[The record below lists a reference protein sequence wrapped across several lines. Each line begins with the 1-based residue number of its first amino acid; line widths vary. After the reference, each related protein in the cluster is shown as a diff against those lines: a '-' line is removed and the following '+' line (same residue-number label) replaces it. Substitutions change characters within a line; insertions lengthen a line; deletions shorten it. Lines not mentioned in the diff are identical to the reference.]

1 MTAPTSSSQLLKLT
15 GLWVSET
22 KTGRKM
28 LSGEIRPG
36 LKLLVLEN
44 QGATGNQPR
53 YEAFLAPH
61 QKQEQQDTPPAPEA
75 F

>member
-1 MTAPTSSSQLLKLT
+1 MTTPHPSQLLKLT

-22 KTGRKM
+22 KAGRKM

-36 LKLLVLEN
+36 LKLL
-44 QGATGNQPR
+44 
-53 YEAFLAPH
+53 APH
-61 QKQEQQDTPPAPEA
+61 QKQEQQDTPPTPEA

>member
-1 MTAPTSSSQLLKLT
+1 MTATTSQLLKLT

-44 QGATGNQPR
+44 KGATGNQPR

-61 QKQEQQDTPPAPEA
+61 QKQGQQDTPPAPEA

>member
-1 MTAPTSSSQLLKLT
+1 MSPSTSQLLKLT

-22 KTGRKM
+22 KAGRKM

-44 QGATGNQPR
+44 KGATGNPPR

-61 QKQEQQDTPPAPEA
+61 QKQEQQDTSQAPEA

>member
-1 MTAPTSSSQLLKLT
+1 MTATTSQLLKLT

-44 QGATGNQPR
+44 KGATGNQPR
-53 YEAFLAPH
+53 YEAFLAPY

>member
-1 MTAPTSSSQLLKLT
+1 MTTPHPSQLLKLT

-22 KTGRKM
+22 KAGRKM

-44 QGATGNQPR
+44 KGATGNQPR

-61 QKQEQQDTPPAPEA
+61 QKQEQQDTPPTPEA

>member
-1 MTAPTSSSQLLKLT
+1 MTATTTSQLLKLT

-22 KTGRKM
+22 KNGRKM

-44 QGATGNQPR
+44 KGATGNQPR

-61 QKQEQQDTPPAPEA
+61 QKQEQQDTPPALEA

>member
-1 MTAPTSSSQLLKLT
+1 MTTPTTSQLLKLT

-44 QGATGNQPR
+44 KGATGNQPR

-61 QKQEQQDTPPAPEA
+61 QKQERQDTPPTPEA

>member
-1 MTAPTSSSQLLKLT
+1 MTTPNPSQLLKLT

-22 KTGRKM
+22 KAGRQM

-44 QGATGNQPR
+44 KGATGNQPR

>member
-1 MTAPTSSSQLLKLT
+1 MTSPSTSQLLKLT

-22 KTGRKM
+22 KNGRKM

-44 QGATGNQPR
+44 KGATGNQPR

-61 QKQEQQDTPPAPEA
+61 QKQDTPPAPEA

>member
-1 MTAPTSSSQLLKLT
+1 MTTTTSQLLKLT

-22 KTGRKM
+22 KNGRKM

-36 LKLLVLEN
+36 LRLLVLEN
-44 QGATGNQPR
+44 PKATGSQPR

-61 QKQEQQDTPPAPEA
+61 QRQAQQDTPPAPEA

>member
-1 MTAPTSSSQLLKLT
+1 MTTPNPSQLLKLT

-22 KTGRKM
+22 KAGRKM

-44 QGATGNQPR
+44 KGATGNQPR

-61 QKQEQQDTPPAPEA
+61 QKQEDTPPTPEA